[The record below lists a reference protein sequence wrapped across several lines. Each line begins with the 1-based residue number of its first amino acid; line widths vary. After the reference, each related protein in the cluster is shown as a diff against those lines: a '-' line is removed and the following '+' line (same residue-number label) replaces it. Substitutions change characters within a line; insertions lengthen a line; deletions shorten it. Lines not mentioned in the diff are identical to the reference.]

1 MSVDKNIAAKEDF
14 LQYFDIGDIYVAD
27 PTKSQDAL
35 FEHCSNND
43 EDCQQFDLMIKN
55 QKYKVLY
62 IKNPAMIEKL
72 REDNFIS
79 TRMDTDTAFDTLSTP
94 PKTLLNKIWE
104 TLDPYITG
112 GDNKDVKKASK
123 AKKNKANK

>member
-1 MSVDKNIAAKEDF
+1 MSVYTNVASKEEF
-14 LQYFDIGDIYVAD
+14 LKSFSIGDIYVAD
-27 PTKSQDAL
+27 PTKSQDA
-35 FEHCSNND
+35 FFNYCSNND
-43 EDCQQFDLMIKN
+43 EDCRQFDIMIKN

-79 TRMDTDTAFDTLSTP
+79 TRMDTDKAFDTLSTP

-112 GDNKDVKKASK
+112 GDNKDVKKKSK
-123 AKKNKANK
+123 VKKNKANK